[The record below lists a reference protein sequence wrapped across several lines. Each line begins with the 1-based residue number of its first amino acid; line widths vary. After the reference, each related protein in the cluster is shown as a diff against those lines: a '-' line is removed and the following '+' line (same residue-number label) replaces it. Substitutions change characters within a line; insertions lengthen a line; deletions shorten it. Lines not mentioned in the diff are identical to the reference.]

1 MSNVQQAYLHVPQEE
16 TILNMDNPRKA
27 LKLQAPNRNVP
38 QEEMLVALDE
48 NIQGANLHVPQ
59 GIRIL
64 NIDHVQI
71 LFSN

>member
-1 MSNVQQAYLHVPQEE
+1 MSNVQEANLHVPQEE

-48 NIQGANLHVPQ
+48 NIQGANQ
-59 GIRIL
+59 GIIL
-64 NIDHVQI
+64 NIDHAQI
-71 LFSN
+71 LFSD